1 MIDRFA
7 KWAFTLSL
15 VPFILLIYPKLFIF
29 TPLLDLVS
37 IFLGIFS
44 LVRIKKSKQKGR
56 GFAIAG
62 IAISFLTLILIIGVV
77 IYIGTVAYNML

>member
-29 TPLLDLVS
+29 TPLLDLVA
-37 IFLGIFS
+37 IFLGVIS
-44 LVRIKKSKQKGR
+44 LVRIRKSRQKGK

-62 IAISFLTLILIIGVV
+62 IVISFLTLLTIIGVV
-77 IYIGTVAYNML
+77 IYVGTVAYSLL